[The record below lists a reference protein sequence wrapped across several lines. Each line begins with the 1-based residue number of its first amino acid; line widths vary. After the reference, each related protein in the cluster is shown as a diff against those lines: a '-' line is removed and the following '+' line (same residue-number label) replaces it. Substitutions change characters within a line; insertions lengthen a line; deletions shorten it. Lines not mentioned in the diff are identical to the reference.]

1 MHAARQLTVHARST
15 VPLPLAIV
23 LDVSNFARCGVW
35 RGITCGGA
43 LAFATSFHHVLDVH
57 GQGSRDMSQRVLRE
71 LLQFHEVLTM
81 RACFEAHQQFSVNL
95 VVAASLCVPEN
106 PKRSRSRCGTNP
118 ADSSQRI
125 AVGITT
131 SGAQNEQL
139 RNCSPSLSVIAHLFA
154 TSTRPLHRANNGRE
168 VCDHFL
174 MVWRFPDVFYT
185 FSRDEH
191 GFTSFHRV
199 PHGRCGLEANS
210 NEMQKERHAARFEP
224 RWLRLGYRNDSL
236 HVHGRPKSQV
246 ELAKE

>member
-1 MHAARQLTVHARST
+1 MTCRCLVRWTTGAGCLLTGGRGHASVAVFQQVHWHGCGFWHAGRQLTVHARST
-15 VPLPLAIV
+15 VPLTLAIA
-23 LDVSNFARCGVW
+23 LDLSNFARCGVW

-43 LAFATSFHHVLDVH
+43 LALATSFHHVLDVH

-81 RACFEAHQQFSVNL
+81 RACFEAHQQFSANP

-118 ADSSQRI
+118 AESSQRV

-131 SGAQNEQL
+131 SGAKNEQL

-174 MVWRFPDVFYT
+174 MVWRFSEVDNT
-185 FSRDEH
+185 LNRDLY
-191 GFTSFHRV
+191 SFFAV
-199 PHGRCGLEANS
+199 PP
-210 NEMQKERHAARFEP
+210 ERHGCC
-224 RWLRLGYRNDSL
+224 RLET
-236 HVHGRPKSQV
+236 H
-246 ELAKE
+246 